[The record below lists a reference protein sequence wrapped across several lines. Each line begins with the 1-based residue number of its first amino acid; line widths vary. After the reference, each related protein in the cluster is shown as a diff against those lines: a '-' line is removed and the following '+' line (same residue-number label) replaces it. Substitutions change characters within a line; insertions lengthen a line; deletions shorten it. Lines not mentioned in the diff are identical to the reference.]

1 MVFRGSIP
9 RFQVAIQHT
18 HGDTEIMLAYSK
30 SGVVIGVRA
39 FPVDIEVDVSPG
51 LPAFNMVGLPEGAV
65 RESRERVKAAIK
77 NSGYPFPT
85 QKITVNLAPADIKK
99 EGTGLDLPIAAAIL
113 CISGIIPQER
123 LRNFC
128 LAGELSLDGT
138 VKSTRGVL
146 PLALA
151 ARGWEVN
158 GLIIPVENGT
168 EAAVVHETS
177 VHPAAHLSEIV
188 EFLTGQREISPLN
201 VDIESL
207 LASRTQSGSDFQD
220 VIGQEHAKRA
230 LEVAAAGGH
239 NVIMTGPPGSGKTM
253 LARRLPSIL
262 PPLTF
267 EEALETTAI
276 YSVAGLLSPETPLVV
291 QRPFCTPHHTIS
303 DAGLIGGGTIPRP
316 GQVSLAHNG
325 VLFLDELPEFRKN
338 VLEGL
343 RQPLEDGSV
352 TISRAA
358 VTLSFPARFTLIAA
372 QNPCP
377 CGHAGDTSR
386 QCSCTTAQIHR
397 YRGRISGPLMDRID
411 IQMDVPAVPYSELS
425 DSRRGET
432 SQEIAVRVTTARKV
446 QSKRFQDTTIHCN
459 AQMSASDID
468 TFCPLSEEGRQFL
481 ELVATKLSLSA
492 RAFHRIIK
500 ISRTIADLA
509 GEKDIAMPHLSEAVQ
524 YRSLDRESLL

>member
-1 MVFRGSIP
+1 
-9 RFQVAIQHT
+9 
-18 HGDTEIMLAYSK
+18 MLAYSN

-39 FPVDIEVDVSPG
+39 FPVNIEVDVSPG

-123 LRNFC
+123 LSGFC

-138 VKSTRGVL
+138 VKPARGAL

-151 ARGWEVN
+151 ARDWDLN
-158 GLIIPVENGT
+158 GLIIPIENST
-168 EAAVVHETS
+168 EAAVVHEIA
-177 VHPAAHLSEIV
+177 VHPATHLAEIV
-188 EFLTGQREISPLN
+188 EFLTDRRKILPLK

-207 LASRTQSGSDFQD
+207 VTSQSPGNGDFRD

-276 YSVAGLLSPETPLVV
+276 YSVAGLLSQETPLVV

-358 VTLSFPARFTLIAA
+358 VTVSFPARFTLIAA

-377 CGHAGDTSR
+377 CGHAGDSAR
-386 QCSCTTAQIHR
+386 QCSCTAAQIQR

-411 IQMDVPAVPYSELS
+411 IQMEVPAVPYSELS
-425 DSRRGET
+425 ESRRGEAST
-432 SQEIAVRVTTARKV
+432 DIAARVTAAREI
-446 QSKRFQDTTIHCN
+446 QSHRLRDAHIHCN
-459 AQMSASDID
+459 AQMSANDID
-468 TFCPLSEEGRQFL
+468 TFCPLASEGRQFL
-481 ELVATKLSLSA
+481 ELVSRKLALSA

-500 ISRTIADLA
+500 IARTIADLA
-509 GEKDIAMPHLSEAVQ
+509 GEESIAMPHLAEAVQ